1 MPEIGAPTGTTFEIT
16 DTKLY
21 VPAVTL
27 STEDDNKLLE
37 QLKTGFTRTI
47 KWQKYT
53 SEMPNPTE
61 IHNLNYLIDPTF
73 SKVNRFFVLSFKND
87 QDRTSFTKFYTPK
100 VEIKD
105 FNVLIDGKGF
115 FDVPIKNKEET
126 YEKIIEISKNNDHK
140 PGNLLDYDYF
150 SNHYKLIVI
159 DLNKQI
165 ELESPHLKQ
174 QINFIGKL
182 AENNGAT
189 MVFIIEKSAETT
201 FEFSQ
206 NSASII

>member
-47 KWQKYT
+47 KQQKYT

-73 SKVNRFFVLSFKND
+73 SKVNRIFVLSFKND

-105 FNVLIDGKGF
+105 GNVLIDGKSF
-115 FDVPIKNKEET
+115 FDVPIKNKE
-126 YEKIIEISKNNDHK
+126 
-140 PGNLLDYDYF
+140 
-150 SNHYKLIVI
+150 
-159 DLNKQI
+159 
-165 ELESPHLKQ
+165 
-174 QINFIGKL
+174 
-182 AENNGAT
+182 
-189 MVFIIEKSAETT
+189 
-201 FEFSQ
+201 
-206 NSASII
+206 